1 MPAELF
7 KIPFTR
13 WVLGTVDKMTKYG
26 YDDFQDWSQ
35 AWLQTYKELGGTSV
49 ETGKKQ
55 CPKHAAYALWQLGRI
70 KNTDKPFQNLSLA
83 SIYDQYGKNAVYAV
97 LSIDLLS
104 TNQAAQNNA
113 FLWHQVQ
120 SLFLSKLHE
129 EPAES
134 QQGAVTVARI
144 LFDEGHI
151 AKQLSFQ

>member
-1 MPAELF
+1 
-7 KIPFTR
+7 
-13 WVLGTVDKMTKYG
+13 
-26 YDDFQDWSQ
+26 
-35 AWLQTYKELGGTSV
+35 
-49 ETGKKQ
+49 
-55 CPKHAAYALWQLGRI
+55 
-70 KNTDKPFQNLSLA
+70 
-83 SIYDQYGKNAVYAV
+83 
-97 LSIDLLS
+97 LS

>member
-1 MPAELF
+1 MPATLF
-7 KIPFTR
+7 KIPLTR

-35 AWLQTYKELGGTSV
+35 AWLQTYKELGGKSN

-70 KNTDKPFQNLSLA
+70 KNSSKPFQNLSLA
-83 SIYDQYGKNAVYAV
+83 SIYDLYGKNAVYAI
-97 LSIDLLS
+97 LTLDLLS
-104 TNQAAQNNA
+104 TNQAAQDNI

-120 SLFLSKLHE
+120 NMFLSKLHE

-134 QQGAVTVARI
+134 QQGAVTIARI
-144 LFDEGHI
+144 LFDEGQI
-151 AKQLSFQ
+151 AKQ